1 MGGMIGLGIISLVL
15 YVAIILILNVGF
27 KRRASEA
34 MMWSYLIIV
43 AIAGAFSK
51 HSLQSV
57 FVKVFLTE
65 SMQKLFMQQW
75 HLYSCLI

>member
-34 MMWSYLIIV
+34 MM
-43 AIAGAFSK
+43 
-51 HSLQSV
+51 
-57 FVKVFLTE
+57 
-65 SMQKLFMQQW
+65 
-75 HLYSCLI
+75 